1 MALIMKC
8 SGMSSPHVKE
18 VIAVLNRY
26 DVYLMFTYFLW
37 VSLAYRPG
45 GHFHI
50 SLCGTF
56 QPKFLNRI

>member
-1 MALIMKC
+1 MALIMKR

-26 DVYLMFTYFLW
+26 DVYLIFTYFLW

-45 GHFHI
+45 GTSI
-50 SLCGTF
+50 
-56 QPKFLNRI
+56 